1 MMDVYPAPA
10 GDQPARAPYWI
21 DLNQPTPEEIARV
34 AKEFGVT
41 VPSRDKLE
49 EIESSSRLRVEGTR
63 LYLSVP
69 LSARH
74 DLQDELPPPVGFILS
89 PEILVTVRYIE
100 MPAFNNVQRSIMND
114 SNRCQGAM
122 ATYATLLE
130 EMIDFGADLLEKL
143 ASDLSGTS
151 RKVFRKRE
159 PGQRR
164 ATRHDASLRGMLV
177 IVGDAGEHLSQL
189 RESVTGLQRIIGFT
203 SEVASEWLEAGVQ
216 ARLKTMR
223 RDLASLADFE
233 AHLSGKSQFLL
244 DAILGFINTDQN
256 EIFKVLTIASVVG
269 IPPTLIASLY
279 GMNFHDMPE
288 LSWKYGYQYGL
299 ALIGL
304 STLIPILWFKWRRW
318 W

>member
-1 MMDVYPAPA
+1 MMNVYPVPA
-10 GDQPARAPYWI
+10 ADQPARAPYWV

-69 LSARH
+69 LSARQ

-100 MPAFNNVQRSIMND
+100 MPAFNNVQRSIAND

-122 ATYATLLE
+122 ATFATLLE
-130 EMIDFGADLLEKL
+130 ELIDFGADLLEKL

-151 RKVFRKRE
+151 RSVFRKRDD
-159 PGQRR
+159 GRGR
-164 ATRHDASLRGMLV
+164 GTHASASLRGMLV
-177 IVGDAGEHLSQL
+177 IVGDAGEQLSQI

-223 RDLASLADFE
+223 RDLTSLADFE

-299 ALIGL
+299 TLIGL